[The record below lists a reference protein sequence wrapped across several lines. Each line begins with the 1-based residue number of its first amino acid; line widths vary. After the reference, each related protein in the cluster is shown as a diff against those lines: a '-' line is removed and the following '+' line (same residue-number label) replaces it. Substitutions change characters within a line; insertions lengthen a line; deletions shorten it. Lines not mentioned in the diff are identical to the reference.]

1 MIWSIMWNERAIWY
15 RSSLTRWRVARW
27 RVERSSVDLRNL
39 IDAQAA
45 LPKDQHEFE

>member
-15 RSSLTRWRVARW
+15 WSSLMRWRVARR
-27 RVERSSVDLRNL
+27 RVERSTIDLRDL